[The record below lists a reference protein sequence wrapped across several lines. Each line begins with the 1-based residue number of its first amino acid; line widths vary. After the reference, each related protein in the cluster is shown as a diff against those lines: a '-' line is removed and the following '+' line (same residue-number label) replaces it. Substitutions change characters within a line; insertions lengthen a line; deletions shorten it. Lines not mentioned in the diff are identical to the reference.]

1 MRFPG
6 VDNVLQFT
14 IVASNGEHITVNQ
27 HQHASLFWALRGGG
41 PGSWG
46 VITST
51 TYATHDEFALTMGFV
66 FANLSTTPESS
77 THAIFT
83 EFIKTHP
90 ALSDAGWGGYSW
102 LSKYF
107 FVATWV
113 APGVSWADMN
123 STFLPFVDFVT
134 KNAGEG
140 GQVQAFTSE
149 FPSFQ
154 AWSTGAGGTAGEL
167 PISAPT
173 QIGTGSQLGSRLL
186 PRKIAVEDP
195 ARAASIILE
204 TNDIV
209 AFKYV
214 FRLLCLQF
222 PFLILFSTA
231 RLQVEQSPVQIP
243 LQPPFTQGGATPS
256 RTSTYPQASQRVRLP
271 PKTLPPSNR

>member
-1 MRFPG
+1 LAG

-14 IVASNGEHITVNQ
+14 VVASNGEHVTVNQ

-51 TYATHDEFALTMGFV
+51 TYATHDEFPLSMGFV
-66 FANLSTTPESS
+66 FANFSTTPESS
-77 THAIFT
+77 VHTILT
-83 EFIKTHP
+83 EFIKSHPTH
-90 ALSDAGWGGYSW
+90 SDAGWGGYSW

-107 FVATWV
+107 FVASWI
-113 APGVSWADMN
+113 APSVSWADMN

-140 GQVQAFTSE
+140 GQVQALTAE

-154 AWSTGAGGTAGEL
+154 AWSTGAGGSAGEL

-195 ARAASIILE
+195 ARAATIILE

-214 FRLLCLQF
+214 
-222 PFLILFSTA
+222 LFSVIHVLALTRVPSA
-231 RLQVEQSPVQIP
+231 RSQAEPSPARIP
-243 LQPPFTQGGATPS
+243 HQPPFTQGGVKPS
-256 RTSTYPQASQRVRLP
+256 HTSMLLQASQRVQPP
-271 PKTLPPSNR
+271 PKTPPLSSR